1 MLAEGFALGAFT
13 IRAWLCMQVGLELPW
28 RLKRLQV
35 ERPCS
40 TVLSVD
46 ICVDLTGVLPEMHA

>member
-1 MLAEGFALGAFT
+1 MQLG
-13 IRAWLCMQVGLELPW
+13 LQLPW

-46 ICVDLTGVLPEMHA
+46 ICVDLIGVLPEMHA